1 MIKNPEIMKLVP
13 ALLSALADPAERTKD
28 ALLLLSNTDFVHAI
42 DPASLAL
49 IVPILRRGL
58 LDRSASTKVSAALIV
73 GNMCSLIADPRDV
86 VPYLPV
92 LLPALKKAVV
102 DPIPDVRAT
111 SARGMGSLL
120 RGELVRSVNS

>member
-1 MIKNPEIMKLVP
+1 M
-13 ALLSALADPAERTKD
+13 
-28 ALLLLSNTDFVHAI
+28 HAI

-58 LDRSASTKVSAALIV
+58 LDRTASTKVAAALIV
-73 GNMCSLIADPRDV
+73 GNMCSLISDPRDV

-111 SARGMGSLL
+111 AALVIAALSAEGTSEIGGIDHLDRGYDGMQEKLQRCGADI
-120 RGELVRSVNS
+120 VRVFSD